1 MGRSG
6 STGVAERVGDSVAAR
21 AVELGVCL
29 RELHKVQLF
38 LACAMLEQGSQGGVV
53 ALKVGDRAPDF
64 TLPSVEGEERGE
76 FRMRDYLGKQN
87 VVVTFHP
94 LDWTPTCESQLP
106 ILDSLHAK
114 FAEAGGKL
122 LDISVDS
129 IESHLAWQRMEI
141 GMMRFPL
148 CSDFYPH
155 GEVTRRFG
163 ILREEPP
170 VSGISERAAFI
181 VDKEGIIRFA
191 KVYPIDQLPDID
203 GLLAELKKISG

>member
-1 MGRSG
+1 M
-6 STGVAERVGDSVAAR
+6 
-21 AVELGVCL
+21 
-29 RELHKVQLF
+29 
-38 LACAMLEQGSQGGVV
+38 V

-64 TLPSVEGEERGE
+64 QLPSVEGEQRGE
-76 FRMRDYLGKQN
+76 FRLSDYLGKEN

-106 ILDSLHAK
+106 ILDSLHAQFK
-114 FAEAGGKL
+114 AAGGKL

-129 IESHLAWQRMEI
+129 IESHLAWQRKEI

-155 GEVTRRFG
+155 GEVTRKFG

-170 VSGISERAAFI
+170 VPGISERAAFI
-181 VDKEGIIRFA
+181 VDKSGVIQFA
-191 KVYPIDQLPDID
+191 KVYPIDQLPDIE
-203 GLLAELKKISG
+203 GLLQELRKIAA

>member
-1 MGRSG
+1 M
-6 STGVAERVGDSVAAR
+6 
-21 AVELGVCL
+21 
-29 RELHKVQLF
+29 
-38 LACAMLEQGSQGGVV
+38 

-64 TLPSVEGEERGE
+64 SLPAVEGEQRIE
-76 FRMRDYLGKQN
+76 FRLADYRGKEN

-106 ILDSLHAK
+106 ILDSMHAK

-129 IESHLAWQRMEI
+129 IESHVAWQRKEI

-155 GEVTRRFG
+155 GEVTRKFD

-170 VSGISERAAFI
+170 VAGISERAAFI
-181 VDKEGIIRFA
+181 VDKEGVIRFA
-191 KVYPIDQLPDID
+191 RVYPIDQLPDLE

>member
-1 MGRSG
+1 M
-6 STGVAERVGDSVAAR
+6 
-21 AVELGVCL
+21 
-29 RELHKVQLF
+29 
-38 LACAMLEQGSQGGVV
+38 

-64 TLPSVEGEERGE
+64 SLPAVEGEQRSE
-76 FRMRDYLGKQN
+76 FRLSDYRGKQN

-106 ILDSLHAK
+106 ILDSMHAK
-114 FAEAGGKL
+114 FEAAGAKL

-129 IESHLAWQRMEI
+129 IESHLAWQRKEI

-155 GEVTRRFG
+155 GKVTRQFD

-170 VSGISERAAFI
+170 VPGISERAAFI
-181 VDKEGIIRFA
+181 VDKEGLIQFA
-191 KVYPIDQLPDID
+191 RVYPIDQLPDLE
-203 GLLAELKKISG
+203 GLLAELKKIGG

>member
-1 MGRSG
+1 
-6 STGVAERVGDSVAAR
+6 
-21 AVELGVCL
+21 L
-29 RELHKVQLF
+29 
-38 LACAMLEQGSQGGVV
+38 
-53 ALKVGDRAPDF
+53 ALKVGDRVPEF
-64 TLPSVEGEERGE
+64 TLPAVEGEERSE

-106 ILDSLHAK
+106 ILDSLQSK
-114 FAEAGGKL
+114 FAAAGGKL

-129 IESHLAWQRMEI
+129 IESHLAWQRKEI

-155 GEVTRRFG
+155 GEVTRQFG

-170 VSGISERAAFI
+170 VPGISERAAFI
-181 VDKEGIIRFA
+181 VDKAGVIRFA
-191 KVYPIDQLPDID
+191 KVYPIDQLPDIE
-203 GLLAELKKISG
+203 GLLSELKKISG